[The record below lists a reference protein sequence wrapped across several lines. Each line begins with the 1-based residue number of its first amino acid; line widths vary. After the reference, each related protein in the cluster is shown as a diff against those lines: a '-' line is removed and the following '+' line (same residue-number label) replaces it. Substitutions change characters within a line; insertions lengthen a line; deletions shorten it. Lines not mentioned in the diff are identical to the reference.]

1 MSINQGVLPDDWKN
15 ARVTP
20 VYKEGVKS
28 TASNYRPISVLPVVA
43 KILERA
49 VFNHFYAYLVNNDL
63 LNKHQSG
70 FRPLHSTVTALLDI
84 TNEWF
89 INIDNGLI
97 NTVLF
102 LDLKKAFDTID
113 HSILISKMKLYG
125 MLPKTLTW
133 FSDYLSQRTQK
144 TMVNGILSDSKTIK
158 CGIPQGS
165 ILGPLLFLL
174 YINDLPNANLVSNV
188 RMYADDTSL
197 TYAASDSD
205 ELIQTI
211 NRDLANVHDWLNAN
225 KLSLNITKTKCMFL
239 GTRQKLD
246 QIPED
251 PNICINGT
259 AIKRVKSFK
268 CLGVYVDEFL
278 TWESHIE
285 NISKK
290 VAKGLGVFRRLRS
303 FVPKSI
309 LITIYNSLIVPHL
322 DYCSSV
328 WGSIGKG
335 LSNKIQKLQN
345 RAARI
350 ITHSSYDIRSKDIL
364 NYLGWKNMAERRQ
377 DQLATLMF
385 KTMNGY
391 APVYMS
397 SMFTKTTDVHTHG
410 LRRTQNGLFIP
421 RPNSE
426 AMKRGISYRG
436 ALRWNNLTNDQR
448 NASTIAQFKNQ
459 F

>member
-1 MSINQGVLPDDWKN
+1 
-15 ARVTP
+15 
-20 VYKEGVKS
+20 
-28 TASNYRPISVLPVVA
+28 
-43 KILERA
+43 
-49 VFNHFYAYLVNNDL
+49 
-63 LNKHQSG
+63 
-70 FRPLHSTVTALLDI
+70 
-84 TNEWF
+84 
-89 INIDNGLI
+89 
-97 NTVLF
+97 
-102 LDLKKAFDTID
+102 
-113 HSILISKMKLYG
+113 
-125 MLPKTLTW
+125 
-133 FSDYLSQRTQK
+133 
-144 TMVNGILSDSKTIK
+144 
-158 CGIPQGS
+158 
-165 ILGPLLFLL
+165 
-174 YINDLPNANLVSNV
+174 
-188 RMYADDTSL
+188 
-197 TYAASDSD
+197 
-205 ELIQTI
+205 
-211 NRDLANVHDWLNAN
+211 
-225 KLSLNITKTKCMFL
+225 MFL

-259 AIKRVKSFK
+259 AIKRVKSFQ

-290 VAKGLGVFRRLRS
+290 VAKGLGVLRRLQS

-328 WGSIGKG
+328 WGSVGKG

-350 ITHSSYDIRSKDIL
+350 ITHSSYDIRSKYIL
-364 NYLGWKNMAERRQ
+364 NDLGWTNMAERRQ

-385 KTMNGY
+385 KTMYGY

-397 SMFTKTTDVHTHG
+397 SMFTKTADVHTHG

-421 RPNSE
+421 SPNSE
-426 AMKRGISYRG
+426 AMKRSISYRG

-448 NASTIAQFKNQ
+448 NASTIAQFKN
-459 F
+459 

>member
-1 MSINQGVLPDDWKN
+1 M
-15 ARVTP
+15 
-20 VYKEGVKS
+20 
-28 TASNYRPISVLPVVA
+28 
-43 KILERA
+43 
-49 VFNHFYAYLVNNDL
+49 

-84 TNEWF
+84 TNEWY

-133 FSDYLSQRTQK
+133 FSDNLSQRTQK

-158 CGIPQGS
+158 CCIPQGS

-259 AIKRVKSFK
+259 AIKRAKSFN
-268 CLGVYVDEFL
+268 V
-278 TWESHIE
+278 
-285 NISKK
+285 
-290 VAKGLGVFRRLRS
+290 
-303 FVPKSI
+303 
-309 LITIYNSLIVPHL
+309 
-322 DYCSSV
+322 
-328 WGSIGKG
+328 
-335 LSNKIQKLQN
+335 
-345 RAARI
+345 
-350 ITHSSYDIRSKDIL
+350 
-364 NYLGWKNMAERRQ
+364 
-377 DQLATLMF
+377 
-385 KTMNGY
+385 
-391 APVYMS
+391 
-397 SMFTKTTDVHTHG
+397 
-410 LRRTQNGLFIP
+410 
-421 RPNSE
+421 
-426 AMKRGISYRG
+426 
-436 ALRWNNLTNDQR
+436 
-448 NASTIAQFKNQ
+448 
-459 F
+459 

>member
-1 MSINQGVLPDDWKN
+1 M
-15 ARVTP
+15 
-20 VYKEGVKS
+20 
-28 TASNYRPISVLPVVA
+28 
-43 KILERA
+43 
-49 VFNHFYAYLVNNDL
+49 

-84 TNEWF
+84 TNEWY

-102 LDLKKAFDTID
+102 LDLKKAFGTID

-133 FSDYLSQRTQK
+133 FCDYLLQRTQK
-144 TMVNGILSDSKTIK
+144 TMVNGILSDSKTTK

-211 NRDLANVHDWLNAN
+211 NRDLANVHDWINAN

-259 AIKRVKSFK
+259 AIKRAKSFN
-268 CLGVYVDEFL
+268 V
-278 TWESHIE
+278 
-285 NISKK
+285 
-290 VAKGLGVFRRLRS
+290 
-303 FVPKSI
+303 
-309 LITIYNSLIVPHL
+309 
-322 DYCSSV
+322 
-328 WGSIGKG
+328 
-335 LSNKIQKLQN
+335 
-345 RAARI
+345 
-350 ITHSSYDIRSKDIL
+350 
-364 NYLGWKNMAERRQ
+364 
-377 DQLATLMF
+377 
-385 KTMNGY
+385 
-391 APVYMS
+391 
-397 SMFTKTTDVHTHG
+397 
-410 LRRTQNGLFIP
+410 
-421 RPNSE
+421 
-426 AMKRGISYRG
+426 
-436 ALRWNNLTNDQR
+436 
-448 NASTIAQFKNQ
+448 
-459 F
+459 